1 MPSKIAKTAC
11 VAELDNS
18 DCATNVQSNTV
29 LSGVPAVKPLCSDDN
44 PACKVRHQATSAT
57 LGLCRSFIAGERWR
71 SSITETC
78 QFKVGLLRFLLVI
91 VTSLGLSVHGL
102 FSPWP
107 L

>member
-1 MPSKIAKTAC
+1 MSHTERIQALQREFLRMSLVPSKIAKTAC

-18 DCATNVQSNTV
+18 DCATNVQSNMV

-71 SSITETC
+71 
-78 QFKVGLLRFLLVI
+78 G
-91 VTSLGLSVHGL
+91 
-102 FSPWP
+102 
-107 L
+107 